1 MVDIK
6 VFIAGMGVVSP
17 AGRGMKSLKN
27 WIKQGGRRIRPLNLF
42 AVSSEN
48 LLPVGEVSES
58 FEVLEIPRS
67 HQLAFAAA
75 QEAMADSQAPPDAVI
90 IGATTGGILTTEM
103 HLKNHVSDPEA
114 FAYHAVGSVAEYI
127 AGKYHCKGPIITVS
141 NACSSGTTAIK
152 IALEML
158 RSGQVRRVLAGGVDS
173 LCRLTYYGFKSLQLI
188 DPAGAR
194 PLDQDRR
201 GMSVGEAAA
210 MILLVAD
217 EATSANAIIE
227 ILGGGLSCDAYHP
240 TSPHPDGEGALNA
253 MREAIRDAGISP
265 SVIDYINLHGTGT
278 PDNDLSEAKALKSLF
293 GDNLPPLSSVKGAF
307 GHSLG
312 AAGAVE
318 AVISAISI
326 SEGIIPAN
334 TGCQTPDQ
342 NLGLDPVMEPIKK
355 KTQIVLSNSFGFGGN
370 NAALVM
376 GISREKKPAPAK
388 KNLPLTIEGFA
399 SITGVGDIDKTME
412 YISAG
417 KDCRGMSSL
426 SEISRSLQPSIIRRL
441 KRLPR
446 MALALA
452 LAACKNANLQ
462 ETPSSV
468 FLGTGWGPLSETYDF
483 LKKLY
488 ESDEQFTSPTDFI
501 GSVHNAP
508 AGQVAIS
515 LGAKGPNITTT
526 GGDYSFEQSLL
537 TASILADKIDA
548 AFLVIGADEFH
559 ETLSPLFDRSVKGD
573 EIRSDGGGAI
583 CLKRSDVS
591 HGPKICPVFF
601 ENTAD
606 NPYIIP
612 TLIGKL
618 GDFRVIEKRFGT
630 MMVGIPS
637 ACRQEGEK
645 QLQEFL
651 ALSDFHQ
658 PVIDYRRLTGE
669 FASASA
675 VATAL
680 AAEFIRNGK
689 IPASLCD
696 GDDYSLNG
704 KGILIVG
711 FGKFV
716 TAIEITP

>member
-1 MVDIK
+1 
-6 VFIAGMGVVSP
+6 MGVISP
-17 AGRGMKSLKN
+17 AGRGVKSLKN

-42 AVSSEN
+42 TVSPEN
-48 LLPVGEVSES
+48 LLPVGEVSEL

-67 HQLAFAAA
+67 HQLAFAAT
-75 QEAMADSQAPPDAVI
+75 QEAMAGSQAPPDAVI
-90 IGATTGGILTTEM
+90 IGVTTGGILTTEM

-127 AGKYHCKGPIITVS
+127 AGKCQCKGPVITVS
-141 NACSSGTTAIK
+141 NACSSGTAAIK

-210 MILLVAD
+210 MILMVTD
-217 EATSANAIIE
+217 EITPDNAIIE

-253 MREAIRDAGISP
+253 MRAAIRDAGISP
-265 SVIDYINLHGTGT
+265 SDIDYINLHGTGT

-293 GDNLPPLSSVKGAF
+293 GNNLPPLSSVKGAF

-312 AAGAVE
+312 ASGAVE

-334 TGCQTPDQ
+334 TGCQIPDPK
-342 NLGLDPVMEPIKK
+342 LGLDPVMEPIKK
-355 KTQIVLSNSFGFGGN
+355 KVRIVLSNSFGFGGN
-370 NAALVM
+370 NAALVIGM
-376 GISREKKPAPAK
+376 SRGKKPVSAK
-388 KNLPLTIEGFA
+388 KKFPLSIEGCS
-399 SITGVGDIDKTME
+399 SITGAGDIKKTIE

-417 KDCRGMSSL
+417 KDCQGMSSN
-426 SEISRSLQPSIIRRL
+426 SEISKSLQPSVIRRL
-441 KRLPR
+441 RRLPR
-446 MALALA
+446 MALSLA
-452 LAACKNANLQ
+452 LEACNNANLQ
-462 ETPSSV
+462 EMPSSV
-468 FLGTGWGPLSETYDF
+468 FWGTGWGSLSETYDF

-488 ESDEQFTSPTDFI
+488 ETDEQFTSPTDFI

-515 LGAKGPNITTT
+515 LGATGFNITTT
-526 GGDYSFEQSLL
+526 GGDYSFEQCLL
-537 TASILADKIDA
+537 TASILADKIDDT
-548 AFLVIGADEFH
+548 FLVIGADEFH
-559 ETLSPLFDRSVKGD
+559 ETLSPLLDRSVNGSG
-573 EIRSDGGGAI
+573 IRSDGGGAI
-583 CLKRSDVS
+583 CLKRSHVS
-591 HGPKICPVFF
+591 YGPKICPVFF

-606 NPYIIP
+606 NPYIISA
-612 TLIGKL
+612 LIGKL
-618 GDFRVIEKRFGT
+618 GDSREIEKRFGT
-630 MMVGIPS
+630 IMAGIPL
-637 ACRQEGEK
+637 AYRQEGEK
-645 QLQEFL
+645 QLHEL
-651 ALSDFHQ
+651 LILSDFHQ

-680 AAEFIRNGK
+680 AVKFIRSGN
-689 IPASLCD
+689 IPASICD
-696 GDDYSLNG
+696 GDDYALNG

>member
-1 MVDIK
+1 
-6 VFIAGMGVVSP
+6 
-17 AGRGMKSLKN
+17 
-27 WIKQGGRRIRPLNLF
+27 
-42 AVSSEN
+42 
-48 LLPVGEVSES
+48 
-58 FEVLEIPRS
+58 
-67 HQLAFAAA
+67 
-75 QEAMADSQAPPDAVI
+75 
-90 IGATTGGILTTEM
+90 
-103 HLKNHVSDPEA
+103 
-114 FAYHAVGSVAEYI
+114 
-127 AGKYHCKGPIITVS
+127 
-141 NACSSGTTAIK
+141 
-152 IALEML
+152 
-158 RSGQVRRVLAGGVDS
+158 
-173 LCRLTYYGFKSLQLI
+173 
-188 DPAGAR
+188 
-194 PLDQDRR
+194 
-201 GMSVGEAAA
+201 
-210 MILLVAD
+210 
-217 EATSANAIIE
+217 
-227 ILGGGLSCDAYHP
+227 
-240 TSPHPDGEGALNA
+240 
-253 MREAIRDAGISP
+253 
-265 SVIDYINLHGTGT
+265 
-278 PDNDLSEAKALKSLF
+278 
-293 GDNLPPLSSVKGAF
+293 
-307 GHSLG
+307 
-312 AAGAVE
+312 
-318 AVISAISI
+318 
-326 SEGIIPAN
+326 
-334 TGCQTPDQ
+334 
-342 NLGLDPVMEPIKK
+342 MEPLEKK
-355 KTQIVLSNSFGFGGN
+355 VRIVLSNSFGFGGN

-376 GISREKKPAPAK
+376 GISREKKPVPTK
-388 KNLPLTIEGFA
+388 KVPPLTIEGSA
-399 SITGVGDIDKTME
+399 SITGVGDIKKTLE
-412 YISAG
+412 HISAG
-417 KDCRGMSSL
+417 KDCQGMSPL
-426 SEISRSLQPSIIRRL
+426 SEISRSLQPSVIRRL

-446 MALALA
+446 MALSLA

-468 FLGTGWGPLSETYDF
+468 FWGTGWGPLSETYDF

-508 AGQVAIS
+508 AGQVAIF

-537 TASILADKIDA
+537 TASILSDTIDA

-591 HGPKICPVFF
+591 CGPKICPVFF
-601 ENTAD
+601 ENTTD
-606 NPYIIP
+606 NPYIIE

-618 GDFRVIEKRFGT
+618 GGSREIEKRFGT
-630 MMVGIPS
+630 IMAGIPS

-645 QLQEFL
+645 QLHEFL
-651 ALSDFHQ
+651 ALSNFHQ

-675 VATAL
+675 VATAI

>member
-1 MVDIK
+1 VVDIK
-6 VFIAGMGVVSP
+6 AYIAGMGVVSP
-17 AGRGMKSLKN
+17 AGRGIKSLKS
-27 WIKQGGRRIRPLNLF
+27 WMKQGGRRIRPLNLF
-42 AVSSEN
+42 AVPSEN

-58 FEVLEIPRS
+58 FEVLEIPRA
-67 HQLAFAAA
+67 HQLAFAAT
-75 QEAMADSQAPPDAVI
+75 QEAMAGSQAPPDAVI
-90 IGATTGGILTTEM
+90 IGVTTGGILTTEM
-103 HLKNHVSDPEA
+103 HLKNRVSDPEA

-127 AGKYHCKGPIITVS
+127 AGKYYCKGPVITVS
-141 NACSSGTTAIK
+141 NACSSGTAAIK

-158 RSGQVRRVLAGGVDS
+158 RSGQARRVLVGGVDS

-188 DPAGAR
+188 DPEGAR

-217 EATSANAIIE
+217 KATPDNSIIE

-240 TSPHPDGEGALNA
+240 TSPHPNGEGALNA
-253 MREAIRDAGISP
+253 MRAAIRDAGISP
-265 SVIDYINLHGTGT
+265 SDIDYINLHGTGT
-278 PDNDLSEAKALKSLF
+278 LDNDLSEAKALKSLF

-342 NLGLDPVMEPIKK
+342 KLGLDPVLEPIEKK
-355 KTQIVLSNSFGFGGN
+355 VRIVLSNSFGFGGN

-376 GISREKKPAPAK
+376 GKYREKKPVPTK
-388 KNLPLTIEGFA
+388 KKPTLTIEGSA
-399 SITGVGDIDKTME
+399 IITGVGDIKKTLE
-412 YISAG
+412 HISAG
-417 KDCRGMSSL
+417 KDCQGTSPL
-426 SEISRSLQPSIIRRL
+426 SEISKSLQPSVIRRL

-488 ESDEQFTSPTDFI
+488 ESDEKFTSPTDFI

-515 LGAKGPNITTT
+515 LGANGPNITTT

-559 ETLSPLFDRSVKGD
+559 ETLSPLFDRSVKVDG
-573 EIRSDGGGAI
+573 IRSDGGGAI

-591 HGPKICPVFF
+591 CGPKICSVFF

-606 NPYIIP
+606 NPNIIQ

-618 GDFRVIEKRFGT
+618 GDSREIEKRFGT
-630 MMVGIPS
+630 IMAGIP
-637 ACRQEGEK
+637 AAYRQEGER
-645 QLQEFL
+645 QLHEFL
-651 ALSDFHQ
+651 AVSDFHQ

-680 AAEFIRNGK
+680 AAEFIRNKK

-711 FGKFV
+711 FGKLV

>member
-1 MVDIK
+1 MK
-6 VFIAGMGVVSP
+6 VYISGMGVISP
-17 AGRGMKSLKN
+17 AGRGIQSLKN
-27 WIKQGGRRIRPLNLF
+27 WIRQSGRRIRPLNLF
-42 AVSSEN
+42 TVSPEN

-58 FEVLEIPRS
+58 FEVLEIPRC
-67 HQLAFAAA
+67 HQLAITAT
-75 QEAMADSQAPPDAVI
+75 QEAMAGSQAPPDAVI
-90 IGATTGGILTTEM
+90 IGVTTGGILTTEM
-103 HLKNHVSDPEA
+103 HLKNRVSDPKA
-114 FAYHAVGSVAEYI
+114 FANHAVGSVAEYV
-127 AGKYHCKGPIITVS
+127 AGKYHCKGPVITVS
-141 NACSSGTTAIK
+141 NACSSGTVAIK

-188 DPAGAR
+188 DPTGAR
-194 PLDQDRR
+194 PFDQDRR

-210 MILLVAD
+210 MMLLVAD
-217 EATSANAIIE
+217 EATQDNAVIE

-253 MREAIRDAGISP
+253 MRAAIRDAGISP
-265 SVIDYINLHGTGT
+265 SDIDYINLHGTGT
-278 PDNDLSEAKALKSLF
+278 PDNDLAEAKALTSLF
-293 GDNLPPLSSVKGAF
+293 GNNLPPLSSVKGAF

-334 TGCQTPDQ
+334 TGCQTPDRK
-342 NLGLDPVMEPIKK
+342 LGLDPVMAPIAKK
-355 KTQIVLSNSFGFGGN
+355 VRMVLSNSFGFGGN

-376 GISREKKPAPAK
+376 GISREKKPPVSRPK
-388 KNLPLTIEGFA
+388 KTPFTIEGSA
-399 SITGVGDIDKTME
+399 GITGVGDIKKTME
-412 YISAG
+412 NISAG
-417 KDCRGMSSL
+417 KDCQGMSPL
-426 SEISRSLQPSIIRRL
+426 SEISKFLQPSVTRRL

-515 LGAKGPNITTT
+515 LGANGPNITTT

-537 TASILADKIDA
+537 TASILSEKMDA

-559 ETLSPLFDRSVKGD
+559 ETLSPLFDRSVNRDG
-573 EIRSDGGGAI
+573 IRSDGGGAI

-591 HGPKICPVFF
+591 SGPKICSLFF

-606 NPYIIP
+606 NPYIIQ

-618 GDFRVIEKRFGT
+618 GDSREIEKRFGII
-630 MMVGIPS
+630 MAGIP
-637 ACRQEGEK
+637 AAFRQEGER
-645 QLQEFL
+645 QLHEFL
-651 ALSDFHQ
+651 SISDFHQ

-696 GDDYSLNG
+696 GDNHPLNG